1 MRIQKIDNGLTF
13 TRKPNQKEMQIY
25 TNSINK
31 GLNLLGKQV
40 DVILH
45 NASAPAVK
53 SENTGIGSLFSKTTV
68 TKLFPFLKDHGFSG
82 IQQEPN
88 GLRKVLDNSPYAPES
103 NAKNIFM
110 IPLEKLTTEEYGKI
124 LSRETF
130 DKIVKN
136 NPDKETVNYP
146 YIRRSYDTAL
156 KEAFMNGRNSKE
168 FSEFKTAREAD
179 YEKSAIYRILS
190 KQKGNDDSII
200 WGNKDSYSDE
210 EISRLARAGSVENW
224 DKIDRDLYAE
234 RNSKASQKRLAE
246 IKEKYK
252 DDYDYFLF
260 QQMILE
266 KENQKSNELAKKTG
280 IKIIGD
286 SPVAQTDVDT
296 WVNKKLFLKG
306 KAIGCPPDYFS
317 ETGQRWDF
325 KYYNPE
331 KIFNK
336 DGSLGEAGKALQK
349 KYEEYFASFP
359 GGIRLDHV
367 IGLVDPFIYTVNSTK
382 MTSSNSGRIY
392 SVFSGKYK
400 KKNDEEYANLF
411 TKIIIPAAEKY
422 GLNKSSLICEDLG
435 DKNLPTQRVMKK
447 LDLSGI
453 TLTQFDN
460 RGSKAPERNVI
471 MIGSHDNSSFLEY
484 MEDLFNY
491 KSKNDSKETG
501 RFMRKTNYLAE
512 DTAPKG
518 ATKEE
523 IKQYAKELRT
533 DKKKFLA
540 ASFTELFASPAKRIQ
555 IFFTDFWGIAKTYN
569 RPGTTQGNWAL
580 RLGENFEDDYYKAV
594 SEGKAPNFA
603 DAIAKALRH
612 RGLDKGNE
620 KLMKDLEDSAKI
632 INEK

>member
-1 MRIQKIDNGLTF
+1 
-13 TRKPNQKEMQIY
+13 
-25 TNSINK
+25 
-31 GLNLLGKQV
+31 
-40 DVILH
+40 
-45 NASAPAVK
+45 
-53 SENTGIGSLFSKTTV
+53 
-68 TKLFPFLKDHGFSG
+68 
-82 IQQEPN
+82 
-88 GLRKVLDNSPYAPES
+88 
-103 NAKNIFM
+103 
-110 IPLEKLTTEEYGKI
+110 
-124 LSRETF
+124 
-130 DKIVKN
+130 
-136 NPDKETVNYP
+136 
-146 YIRRSYDTAL
+146 
-156 KEAFMNGRNSKE
+156 
-168 FSEFKTAREAD
+168 
-179 YEKSAIYRILS
+179 
-190 KQKGNDDSII
+190 
-200 WGNKDSYSDE
+200 
-210 EISRLARAGSVENW
+210 
-224 DKIDRDLYAE
+224 
-234 RNSKASQKRLAE
+234 
-246 IKEKYK
+246 
-252 DDYDYFLF
+252 
-260 QQMILE
+260 
-266 KENQKSNELAKKTG
+266 
-280 IKIIGD
+280 
-286 SPVAQTDVDT
+286 
-296 WVNKKLFLKG
+296 
-306 KAIGCPPDYFS
+306 
-317 ETGQRWDF
+317 
-325 KYYNPE
+325 
-331 KIFNK
+331 
-336 DGSLGEAGKALQK
+336 
-349 KYEEYFASFP
+349 
-359 GGIRLDHV
+359 
-367 IGLVDPFIYTVNSTK
+367 